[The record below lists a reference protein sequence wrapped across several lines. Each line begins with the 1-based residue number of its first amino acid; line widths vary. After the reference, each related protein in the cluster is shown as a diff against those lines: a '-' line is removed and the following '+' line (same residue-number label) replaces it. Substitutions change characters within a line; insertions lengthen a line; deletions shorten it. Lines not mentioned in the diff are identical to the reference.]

1 MSEEP
6 IRSMYQERPDYR
18 VDPLVRTDVM
28 SARYGDIRLAHSDA
42 RPIVDEQDH
51 GLAVYF
57 PRDAVDFSH
66 PEPIGIRTVCPFKG
80 QAVYWRPAAG
90 GDRGIA
96 RSYPEPFP
104 QVARP
109 AGYIGFDQDQ
119 IRVTIGAGRYTGGR
133 S

>member
-6 IRSMYQERPDYR
+6 IRSMYHERTDYR
-18 VDPLVRTDVM
+18 VDLLVRTDVM
-28 SARYGDIRLAHSDA
+28 SAWYGDIRLAHSDA

-51 GLAVYF
+51 GPVVYF
-57 PRDAVDFSH
+57 PRDSVDFSH
-66 PEPIGIRTVCPFKG
+66 PEPLDTHTGCPCTG

-96 RSYPEPFP
+96 WSCPEPFP

-109 AGYIGFDQDQ
+109 AGYIGFDQDE
-119 IRVTIGAGRYTGGR
+119 IRVTIGAGRYTGGHA
-133 S
+133 